1 MRRLTITAAAVVGPS
16 WSQGP
21 AWAAEGDRAVSES
34 ARPHAADAFRPASNR
49 TADWMRPP
57 RIPEALAKLKIKG
70 NPMRVLFASTAI
82 LLGLPAVAAAEEPAT
97 QLESIIITGR
107 TQGYIAVDSVTATK
121 TDTPLLD
128 VPQSVNVV
136 TRAQL
141 DDQALY
147 SLGEVLRYV
156 PGVTVGQGEG
166 NRDQVTLRGQ
176 NTTADFFLDGVR
188 DDVQYY
194 RGLYNLE
201 RVEILKGPYALIFG
215 RGGGGGIV
223 NRVQKSPSP
232 TASFLDGRASA
243 NTFGAYDLSLDLNT
257 PVSEM
262 AAIRVNATY
271 EDLANHRDF
280 YEGERFAVNPY
291 FAVDL
296 DGGWKAGLSYEYV
309 NDDRVTDRGVP
320 SLSGAPI
327 TGYRDQFFGVPGVN
341 RTTLEGHIA
350 KFRVDG
356 ALTDDL
362 AFSTT
367 LLFGDYDKAYV
378 NVFPNG
384 AATARNGTVALSS
397 YADATTRENILVQ
410 SNLVWS
416 VTAGSVGHK
425 VLFGLEY
432 GDQASTNQR
441 RNGVLSNATFNLAN
455 PVFPTVAFPAV
466 NRDTVSTVNSFSVYV
481 QDQISLG
488 ERFDIVAGLRFDRFD
503 IDGTDRQ
510 PNPDRPFTR
519 TDEKV
524 SPRLGLIFKPR
535 PNVSLYASYS
545 QSFLPRSGDQFL
557 TLSTTQANLEPEE
570 FTNYEL
576 GAKWNI
582 RPNLNVTAALF
593 QLDRTNA
600 TTPDPANPLATINVG
615 ETRTQGLEL
624 AVTGSV
630 LPNWQMSGAYS
641 YQDAVLQGND
651 SVRLAQVPEH
661 QFSLWNRYDV
671 GDRLGFGLGVTHQSD
686 QFAAIRTSATTTR
699 LPSFTRVD
707 AAVFYDV
714 SEAVQ
719 VQVNV
724 ENLFDASY
732 FSDAHNNVNISPGAP
747 LNARFTVRAR
757 F

>member
-1 MRRLTITAAAVVGPS
+1 
-16 WSQGP
+16 
-21 AWAAEGDRAVSES
+21 
-34 ARPHAADAFRPASNR
+34 
-49 TADWMRPP
+49 
-57 RIPEALAKLKIKG
+57 
-70 NPMRVLFASTAI
+70 MRVLLASTAI
-82 LLGLPAVAAAEEPAT
+82 LLLLPAAASAEELAT
-97 QLESIIITGR
+97 QLEPIIVTGK

-128 VPQSVNVV
+128 VPQSINVV

-141 DDQALY
+141 DDQALH
-147 SLGEVLRYV
+147 SLGDVLRYV

-188 DDVQYY
+188 DDVQYF

-201 RVEILKGPYALIFG
+201 RVEVLKGPYALIFG

-232 TASFLDGRASA
+232 AARFLDARASA
-243 NTFGAYDLSLDLNT
+243 NSFGAYDLSFDLNA
-257 PVSEM
+257 PVGDN
-262 AAIRVNATY
+262 AALRVNAAY

-280 YEGERFAVNPY
+280 YEGERIAVNPY
-291 FAVDL
+291 FAIDL
-296 DGGWKAGLSYEYV
+296 DSGWKAGLSYEYV
-309 NDDRVTDRGVP
+309 DDDRATDRGVP
-320 SLSGAPI
+320 SLAGAPI
-327 TGYRDQFFGVPGVN
+327 TGYRDRFFGVPDVN
-341 RTTLEGHIA
+341 RTRLEAHIA
-350 KFRVDG
+350 KLRVDS
-356 ALTDDL
+356 ALTEDL

-367 LLFGDYDKAYV
+367 LLYGDYDKAYT

-384 AATARNGTVALSS
+384 AATGQNGTVALSA
-397 YADATTRENILVQ
+397 YADATARENVLVQ

-416 VTAGSVGHK
+416 VTTGDISHK
-425 VLFGLEY
+425 ILFGLEY
-432 GDQASTNQR
+432 GDQDSANQR

-455 PVFPTVAFPAV
+455 PVFPSVTFPALS
-466 NRDTVSTVNSFSVYV
+466 RDTVSTVNTFSFYV

-488 ERFDIVAGLRFDRFD
+488 ERFEIVAGLRFDRFD
-503 IDGTDRQ
+503 IDGTDLQ
-510 PNPDRPFTR
+510 PDPDRPFAR
-519 TDEKV
+519 ADDKI

-557 TLSTTQANLEPEE
+557 TLSTTQANLEPEA

-576 GAKWNI
+576 GAKWNV

-593 QLDRTNA
+593 QLDRANA
-600 TTPDPANPLATINVG
+600 TTPDPANPLITINVG
-615 ETRTQGLEL
+615 KTRTQGLEL
-624 AVTGSV
+624 AVTGTI
-630 LPNWQMSGAYS
+630 LPNWQVSGAYA
-641 YQDAVLQGND
+641 YQDAALDGND
-651 SVRLAQVPEH
+651 AVRLAQVPEH

-671 GDRLGFGLGVTHQSD
+671 SDRLGFGLGITRQSD
-686 QFAAIRTSATTTR
+686 QFAAIRTLANTTR
-699 LPSFTRVD
+699 LPAFTRVD
-707 AAVFYDV
+707 AAVFYSL

-724 ENLFDASY
+724 ENLFDETY
-732 FSDAHNNVNISPGAP
+732 FSDAHNNFNISPGAP